1 MVEMLEPSAAT
12 ELGLAL
18 TVDMVALTAGVNE
31 KFFPLSVSPLLRLK
45 LSVAE
50 LKPVAEA
57 VNVILT
63 GPFPLKL
70 SLVVVL
76 SKTYAPVLPEVVEA
90 AGLLLQPAVQV
101 IVAPAIAGLPAAL
114 LLTVPLA
121 DVALPSVN
129 VVCA

>member
-1 MVEMLEPSAAT
+1 M
-12 ELGLAL
+12 
-18 TVDMVALTAGVNE
+18 
-31 KFFPLSVSPLLRLK
+31 
-45 LSVAE
+45 
-50 LKPVAEA
+50 
-57 VNVILT
+57 
-63 GPFPLKL
+63 
-70 SLVVVL
+70 VL